1 MTGIDAAVERFFGPI
16 ANWLSA
22 VVFFE
27 VPVFGGIPVIVVW
40 PMAAA
45 LFLTVWLRFQPIT
58 GLRHSIQVIR
68 GRYTAKTDPG
78 EASSYQAPATE
89 LSGTVGLGNLAGVA
103 LATSPGRPAAALR
116 V

>member
-40 PMAAA
+40 LMAAA

-78 EASSYQAPATE
+78 E
-89 LSGTVGLGNLAGVA
+89 V
-103 LATSPGRPAAALR
+103 
-116 V
+116 